1 MINRR
6 KKRSTKPK
14 GKDPTKL
21 RRTNVANS
29 MLGLSVVLYP
39 NEGEYSGVVMNNY
52 VGFKALVHSPF
63 DFAEVGGKGF
73 AVEAQKEVIYDNKAK
88 ETLVPERGWK
98 YQILPTKVHLQSSS
112 PEFSLSSVLGPVT
125 CFKAYNLI
133 QSQDTWL
140 ERNNEC
146 YKKLVKKFSLS
157 IPLITDD

>member
-98 YQILPTKVHLQSSS
+98 YQILPTKVHPQTSS
-112 PEFSLSSVLGPVT
+112 PKFIPRIQPQLSSGSRYLLQG
-125 CFKAYNLI
+125 I
-133 QSQDTWL
+133 QPDSKPRCL
-140 ERNNEC
+140 A
-146 YKKLVKKFSLS
+146 
-157 IPLITDD
+157 

>member
-6 KKRSTKPK
+6 KKRSAKPK
-14 GKDPTKL
+14 AKDPTKL

-88 ETLVPERGWK
+88 ETLVPEHGWK
-98 YQILPTKVHLQSSS
+98 YYTLVLRVQLQDLS
-112 PEFSLSSVLGPVT
+112 PGFAARICP
-125 CFKAYNLI
+125 
-133 QSQDTWL
+133 QS
-140 ERNNEC
+140 
-146 YKKLVKKFSLS
+146 
-157 IPLITDD
+157 

>member
-14 GKDPTKL
+14 AKDPTKL

-63 DFAEVGGKGF
+63 DFVEVGGKGF
-73 AVEAQKEVIYDNKAK
+73 AVEAQKEVIYEMLNP
-88 ETLVPERGWK
+88 LR
-98 YQILPTKVHLQSSS
+98 LL
-112 PEFSLSSVLGPVT
+112 L
-125 CFKAYNLI
+125 
-133 QSQDTWL
+133 
-140 ERNNEC
+140 
-146 YKKLVKKFSLS
+146 KLMN
-157 IPLITDD
+157 